1 MDIFDEEVLSLWKAF
16 HRNDFQYIM
25 VGDVPTTLN
34 GFSRITANLDI
45 WLKDTQQNRI
55 RLRKSLAE
63 IDLVD
68 LPQIERI
75 DFIPGWSSIRL
86 NSGMDLDLMTYI
98 KGFEQETFDACYQ
111 SAPTAFIFE
120 IPIKF
125 LHINHLIVSK
135 KACDRPK
142 DKIDVLELERIK
154 AEREG
159 LL

>member
-1 MDIFDEEVLSLWKAF
+1 VDIFDEEVLNLWKAF
-16 HRNDFQYIM
+16 HRNDFQYIL
-25 VGDVPTTLN
+25 VGDFATTLN

-45 WLKDTQQNRI
+45 WLKDANQNRI
-55 RLRKSLAE
+55 RLRKSLE
-63 IDLVD
+63 QIELGD
-68 LPQIERI
+68 LPQIERM

-98 KGFEQETFDACYQ
+98 NGFEQETFDACYQ
-111 SAPTAFIFE
+111 SASTAFIFE

-154 AEREG
+154 AVREG
-159 LL
+159 L